1 MLKANIFGDR
11 TSSEQK
17 LAVVSAHR
25 KQPSLTPYQVDC
37 SRNFW
42 EKERVIVRLKKL
54 RELDEIC
61 VPGEEKETLNTALQ
75 LNELHSK
82 SSLIFNDDFDPLY
95 SKNLGTLRK
104 ISMSPVTAL
113 DAPGMQ
119 LEQIRPMDS
128 SQSMEWLAVG
138 LLNKIHMLD
147 RNQQVW

>member
-17 LAVVSAHR
+17 LAVVSSHR
-25 KQPSLTPYQVDC
+25 KTPSLTPYQVDC

-61 VPGEEKETLNTALQ
+61 VPGEEKETLNTPFQ

-82 SSLIFNDDFDPLY
+82 SSLIFNHDFEPIY

-119 LEQIRPMDS
+119 LE
-128 SQSMEWLAVG
+128 
-138 LLNKIHMLD
+138 
-147 RNQQVW
+147 